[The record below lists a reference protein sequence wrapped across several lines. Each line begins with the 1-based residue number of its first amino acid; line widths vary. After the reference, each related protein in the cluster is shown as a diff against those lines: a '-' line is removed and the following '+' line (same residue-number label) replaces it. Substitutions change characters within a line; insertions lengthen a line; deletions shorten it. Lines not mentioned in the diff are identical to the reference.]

1 MTDLSVRLG
10 IAEERLLYGVL
21 GASTVKVGRE
31 LLLCDVD
38 WFHDLPL
45 CVVNLNLLDCGC
57 FPVHFVLCLP
67 YVYVL
72 CRERTEH
79 SMVQPYL
86 RTYINDTV
94 TLPA

>member
-1 MTDLSVRLG
+1 MVDLSVRLG
-10 IAEERLLYGVL
+10 IAEERLPYGVL

-67 YVYVL
+67 CVYVL
-72 CRERTEH
+72 CRDKNGVFD
-79 SMVQPYL
+79 S
-86 RTYINDTV
+86 N
-94 TLPA
+94 